1 MHASL
6 RKLRHTCY
14 AERLLKLEARHSL
27 LNLSVHDLVEEFA
40 KHSMYAVFKYLAS
53 SSNLSITTRCANFS
67 DLSQSSSCNYLL
79 YNTCKLSNLYK
90 AGISLVI
97 DTLTVTPI
105 KDNNNLLNT
114 INLHIKLRKLKE
126 LDSLLDSN
134 NYCLDSSLDI
144 NSKNNLEDKEATIAK
159 DLTREQKKRLKA
171 LLNAKMRDSL
181 SARNKRIIKLLAC

>member
-1 MHASL
+1 M
-6 RKLRHTCY
+6 
-14 AERLLKLEARHSL
+14 
-27 LNLSVHDLVEEFA
+27 LNLRQQRLT
-40 KHSMYAVFKYLAS
+40 AS
-53 SSNLSITTRCANFS
+53 YKRIRGKVYSSNLSITIRCVNS
-67 DLSQSSSCNYLL
+67 SSLLQSSSCNYLL

-126 LDSLLDSN
+126 ERKARLDSLLDSN

-144 NSKNNLEDKEATIAK
+144 NSKDNLENEEVTTAK
-159 DLTREQKKRLKA
+159 DLARE
-171 LLNAKMRDSL
+171 
-181 SARNKRIIKLLAC
+181 